1 MGNECIRQVS
11 DCDGCEAM
19 NAEGSTVVDVSRS
32 DVVGRSPHAGGHQPP
47 HQLAAFFVSSL
58 TDVCI
63 APPMIS
69 VRCTTIPI
77 DGYRVYSAFSHETM
91 YNILDLF

>member
-1 MGNECIRQVS
+1 
-11 DCDGCEAM
+11 M

-32 DVVGRSPHAGGHQPP
+32 DVVGRSPHAGGRQPP
-47 HQLAAFFVSSL
+47 HRLAAFFVSSL

-77 DGYRVYSAFSHETM
+77 DGYRLHSVLPLSCTKII
-91 YNILDLF
+91 NDLF

>member
-1 MGNECIRQVS
+1 
-11 DCDGCEAM
+11 M

-32 DVVGRSPHAGGHQPP
+32 DVVGRSPHAGGRQPP
-47 HQLAAFFVSSL
+47 HRLAAFFVSSL

-77 DGYRVYSAFSHETM
+77 DGYRLHSVFPCVRTHII
-91 YNILDLF
+91 NDPF